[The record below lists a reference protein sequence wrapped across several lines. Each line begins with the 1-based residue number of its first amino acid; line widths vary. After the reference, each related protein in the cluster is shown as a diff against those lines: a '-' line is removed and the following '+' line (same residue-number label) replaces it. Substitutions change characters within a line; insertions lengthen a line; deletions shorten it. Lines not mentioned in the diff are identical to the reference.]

1 MIRRPPRST
10 RTDTLFPYTTL
21 FRSHAPVRGPDQIH
35 HGEEARRAHRD
46 CCRAI
51 PRQVSGGAG
60 MSGFITVQREM
71 IDHPLFKGQPQ
82 RAYAWLWLL
91 SKAAWKRTP
100 FDIKGVIVTL
110 ERGQVCTS
118 RHQLAAEWGM
128 SPSAVERFLTRLK
141 TEQMIEQDTGQG
153 QIGRAHV

>member
-1 MIRRPPRST
+1 
-10 RTDTLFPYTTL
+10 
-21 FRSHAPVRGPDQIH
+21 
-35 HGEEARRAHRD
+35 
-46 CCRAI
+46 
-51 PRQVSGGAG
+51 
-60 MSGFITVQREM
+60 M

-153 QIGRAHV
+153 RTIITICTYDKYQHEKKEAGQASGQVTGDRKSVGEGKSVSVRVDIGGRWILTKKKKNKKKIEQ

>member
-1 MIRRPPRST
+1 
-10 RTDTLFPYTTL
+10 
-21 FRSHAPVRGPDQIH
+21 
-35 HGEEARRAHRD
+35 
-46 CCRAI
+46 
-51 PRQVSGGAG
+51 
-60 MSGFITVQREM
+60 M

-118 RHQLAAEWGM
+118 RHQLAAERGM

-141 TEQMIEQDTGQG
+141 TEQMIDQDNEQVSPIKTIYNSNNKQHEKK
-153 QIGRAHV
+153 A

>member
-1 MIRRPPRST
+1 
-10 RTDTLFPYTTL
+10 
-21 FRSHAPVRGPDQIH
+21 
-35 HGEEARRAHRD
+35 
-46 CCRAI
+46 
-51 PRQVSGGAG
+51 

-118 RHQLAAEWGM
+118 RHQLPAARGM

-141 TEQMIEQDTGQG
+141 TEQLIHKYNGHGRWINNNTNYKKSKTQNTG
-153 QIGRAHV
+153 